1 MLEFLGFISY
11 LITLYTYIVIAVVIV
26 SWLMA
31 FGVINAYNPMVRS
44 IWQGLNAV
52 TEPLLAPIRNA
63 MPNMG
68 GIDIS
73 PVILLLACYFLMC
86 FYLYSVDKPAARRRA
101 RTELVVVALVAVVIT
116 VAAVTVPLGALSG
129 PSRTMDMTIPQVAVF
144 YLCAGLYMTYAI
156 GMAGRWSAGYAR
168 KSERPHATGLWI
180 TAIGLGLLAVAC
192 GVRAAFTIVRWSG
205 GILAAGREHQSGG

>member
-63 MPNMG
+63 LPNMG

-73 PVILLLACYFLMC
+73 PVILM
-86 FYLYSVDKPAARRRA
+86 
-101 RTELVVVALVAVVIT
+101 
-116 VAAVTVPLGALSG
+116 
-129 PSRTMDMTIPQVAVF
+129 
-144 YLCAGLYMTYAI
+144 
-156 GMAGRWSAGYAR
+156 
-168 KSERPHATGLWI
+168 
-180 TAIGLGLLAVAC
+180 IGLIFLEKLIYWLYFQIFV
-192 GVRAAFTIVRWSG
+192 
-205 GILAAGREHQSGG
+205 